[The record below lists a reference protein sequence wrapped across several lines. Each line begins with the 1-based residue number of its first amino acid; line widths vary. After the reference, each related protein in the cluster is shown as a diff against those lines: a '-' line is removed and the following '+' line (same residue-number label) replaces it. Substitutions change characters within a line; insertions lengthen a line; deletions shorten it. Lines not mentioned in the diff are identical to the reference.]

1 MNTSENNGEVRM
13 TACPAQEAVLEDYV
27 NGELSSGAEKEL
39 TEHLATCSGCTS
51 ALAEAQ
57 LSARLLRAAEPTAD
71 PGSAFARVAM
81 ARIRSEME
89 NREERSIW
97 RPFVSLAWK
106 LSATAALALVMLVG
120 FDARQQSV
128 RNTQD
133 QVEMAA
139 ISDVPGLLSDDAQLP
154 TNRDETLILLA
165 EENHAKH

>member
-1 MNTSENNGEVRM
+1 MNTSESNREFRTM
-13 TACPAQEAVLEDYV
+13 ACPAQEAALEDYV
-27 NGELSSGAEKEL
+27 NGELSSGDEKQL
-39 TEHLATCSGCTS
+39 TGHLQTCSGC
-51 ALAEAQ
+51 AKAVAEAQ
-57 LSARLLRAAEPTAD
+57 VAARLLRAGEPTAD
-71 PGSAFARVAM
+71 PGSGFARVAM

-97 RPFVSLAWK
+97 RPFVALAWK

-128 RNTQD
+128 RSTQD

-154 TNRDETLILLA
+154 TNRDETLILMA

>member
-1 MNTSENNGEVRM
+1 MKTSDDNIDYRT
-13 TACPAQEAVLEDYV
+13 TACAAQEAVLEDYV
-27 NGELSSGAEKEL
+27 NGELSAASEKQL
-39 TEHLATCSGCTS
+39 TEHVQSCSGCTL

-57 LSARLLRAAEPTAD
+57 AAARLLRAAEPTGD

-120 FDARQQSV
+120 FAARQQSS

-133 QVEMAA
+133 ELAIVAA
-139 ISDVPGLLSDDAQLP
+139 NEVPGLLADDSRLP
-154 TNRDETLILLA
+154 SNRDETLIMMA
-165 EENHAKH
+165 EEGHAKH